1 MMGKGSDDLLCKNED
16 LVNGLNC
23 SRGVLAEFQR
33 ITRSCSVGHIACK
46 EEKKI
51 IRKIDTSKHNTNE
64 TKKFFINLS
73 YAYCGPLS

>member
-23 SRGVLAEFQR
+23 SRGVLVEFQR

-46 EEKKI
+46 EEKKNNSE
-51 IRKIDTSKHNTNE
+51 D
-64 TKKFFINLS
+64 
-73 YAYCGPLS
+73 